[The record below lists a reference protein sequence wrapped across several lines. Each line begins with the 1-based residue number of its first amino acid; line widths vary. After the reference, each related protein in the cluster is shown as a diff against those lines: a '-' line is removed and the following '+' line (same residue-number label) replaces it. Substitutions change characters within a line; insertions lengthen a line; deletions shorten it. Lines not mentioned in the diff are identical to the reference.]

1 MVIIMTKNILLSL
14 SFVIRYITI
23 ILLVFLTAGVFKLEN
38 YGLWISIYYI
48 AINYLAVKYG
58 VIGGI
63 NKRIDLDKSKVFKS
77 CSVLL
82 VISNVIIYWV
92 CKFKIIEII
101 LLSSIPVIMFYIIKT
116 NKEKQKIIDIDT
128 KKAIDEYFK
137 NKK

>member
-1 MVIIMTKNILLSL
+1 MAKNILSAL

-23 ILLVFLTAGVFKLEN
+23 VLFVFFIGGTYKLEN
-38 YGLWISIYYI
+38 YGIWIIIYYI
-48 AINYLAVKYG
+48 AINYLAIKYG

-63 NKRIDLDKSKVFKS
+63 NKKNNLDKSNVFKS

-82 VISNVIIYWV
+82 IISNVIIYSLY
-92 CKFKIIEII
+92 KYKIIEII
-101 LLSSIPVIMFYIIKT
+101 LLSSIPVIMFNIIKT
-116 NKEKQKIIDIDT
+116 NKEKQMIIDINA